1 MIVGWSF
8 LKIIKYS
15 VQIEY
20 NIGTEEEP
28 VIEKRIVQ
36 REVIATD
43 ENLDVQTDYAK
54 AESYDGV
61 ITIEDDSQPE
71 PEPTELEQ
79 LRADLDFLSVMTGV
93 SL

>member
-8 LKIIKYS
+8 LKVIKYS

-28 VIEKRIVQ
+28 AIEKRIVQ

-43 ENLDVQTDYAK
+43 DNLETQVAHAK
-54 AESYDGV
+54 AEAIDGEIAIV
-61 ITIEDDSQPE
+61 DDGQPE

-79 LRADLDFLSVMTGV
+79 LRADIDFLSVMTGV